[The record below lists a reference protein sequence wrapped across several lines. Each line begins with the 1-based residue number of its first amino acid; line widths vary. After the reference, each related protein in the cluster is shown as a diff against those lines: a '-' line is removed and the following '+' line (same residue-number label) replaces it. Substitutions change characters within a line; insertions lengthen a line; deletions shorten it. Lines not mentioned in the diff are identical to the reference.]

1 MNTSEKIPVSVLN
14 RLPDY
19 LHFVKYLY
27 PKTEYVS
34 SAAVA
39 KALNLGE
46 VQVRKDLQMVSGAG
60 KPKVGYVRTELI
72 AHLENV
78 LNVHSNVS
86 AVLVGVGHLGEAL
99 LYYDGFAE
107 FGIAVVGAFDI
118 ADKPLRNGRKVLPP
132 STLTEF
138 CHDNDVSIGII
149 TVPESQAQSVAD
161 ELVAAGVKAIWNFA
175 PTVIKV
181 PDRVT
186 VKNANLAR
194 ELAVL
199 AVVGVRG

>member
-19 LHFVKYLY
+19 LHFVKYLC

-99 LYYDGFAE
+99 LYYDGFVE

-118 ADKPLRNGRKVLPP
+118 VDKPLRNGRKVLPP
-132 STLTEF
+132 SALTEF